1 MPYYLGEIRLNINK
15 NSNKKEKKKKKF
27 GTRLVTITLIT
38 LLILAPFTIF
48 SIVIAA
54 EPSLTSIFNNLGFT
68 NIALTDLETFSAGKY
83 NITLFAEYAGYRD
96 YNTLSYYEFESNTFY
111 TLFTGPEG
119 VNGPVSG
126 YVVPPLS
133 KIFEVNNQFGL
144 SILTPEHRYFTEH
157 TRNADYPEKHVQVY
171 LNLDNPE
178 MFLIGFENKFGGFD
192 RDYNDMVFSLVPVAP
207 LEIVNVQRSHDIPNY
222 DQSVSVIAQISN
234 RTSTLHFALLSYK
247 IGSAPWINTTMTLE
261 NGSYTATIP
270 PQPYGSLV
278 SYKVYVSDLIGD
290 FDVSKL
296 YFYTVGDFV
305 SPIISNIHDISR
317 YHLPDELVKISA
329 NVDEPDV
336 ASGVKNVTLWYRTE
350 KDWIA
355 TNMIMQ
361 NGVWN
366 AFIPGQ
372 NESVSVSFFI
382 ETFDTAGNKATTS
395 VFDYAIFSP
404 NYSPIIVLMYSPI
417 ITYTGVSINFDGS
430 ASYDPDGSIVSYLWD
445 FGDGN
450 TSSLS
455 KLTHFFTENGE
466 YSVTLTI
473 VDNEGAVSSKVAI
486 QIVKNRSPVAILIEN
501 STIID
506 RKQVVSF
513 DASGSYDPDGV
524 IVSYLW
530 DFGDGTSGTGAI
542 VNHSYLESGVYTT
555 TLTVTDDDGGTDR
568 IFVTKVI
575 NDQPPVAILTASSFS
590 VNVGEIV
597 SFDASGSYDPD
608 GVIVSYLWDF
618 GDQKSSTGITVN
630 HIYNQVGSYTV
641 TLTIEDNNGTL
652 SFVISKII
660 VTEESILNLALISL
674 VVLGISVL
682 TLTLL
687 YGMLIRRRKTNKT

>member
-361 NGVWN
+361 NGVWK

-455 KLTHFFTENGE
+455 KLTHSFTENGE

-473 VDNEGAVSSKVAI
+473 VDNEGAVSSKVAN

-530 DFGDGTSGTGAI
+530 DFGD
-542 VNHSYLESGVYTT
+542 
-555 TLTVTDDDGGTDR
+555 
-568 IFVTKVI
+568 
-575 NDQPPVAILTASSFS
+575 
-590 VNVGEIV
+590 
-597 SFDASGSYDPD
+597 
-608 GVIVSYLWDF
+608 
-618 GDQKSSTGITVN
+618 QKSSTGITVN
-630 HIYNQVGSYTV
+630 HIYNQVGSYNV